1 MALASLLWVVVLRYR
16 VAVQTGIIRRQLA
29 RETVYEERGRIARE
43 LHDTLE
49 QELAGISLQLDTVS
63 AKLPEAPDTAHRLL
77 DLARSLLRHSRSEAR
92 RSIMDLRASLLEG
105 GDLASALQEVAA
117 RVRDGQPVAVEVVV
131 EGQPRRLPGKIE
143 ANLLRIA
150 QEALANALKHGKP
163 SHVKLRLA
171 FAEQGVEL
179 GVEDDGAGFE
189 RRASHG
195 PECRA
200 LRPSG
205 NA

>member
-1 MALASLLWVVVLRYR
+1 
-16 VAVQTGIIRRQLA
+16 
-29 RETVYEERGRIARE
+29 
-43 LHDTLE
+43 
-49 QELAGISLQLDTVS
+49 
-63 AKLPEAPDTAHRLL
+63 
-77 DLARSLLRHSRSEAR
+77 
-92 RSIMDLRASLLEG
+92 MDLRASLLEG
-105 GDLASALQEVAA
+105 GDLISALQEVAA
-117 RVRDGQPVAVEVVV
+117 RVRDGQPVAVEAVV

-143 ANLLRIA
+143 AYLLRIA

-163 SHVKLRLA
+163 SRVKLRLA

-179 GVEDDGAGFE
+179 GVEDDGAGIR